1 MKQLLAIIIAALTF
15 ALPAP
20 AFGAE
25 RTAGRANE
33 QGAAAFAVEPI
44 GLRNGVIVNDEY
56 VRLGDLFTGT
66 GERAKTVVAYAPE
79 PGQAIAFDARWLYQL
94 ARSQGLD
101 WRPMGMRDRA
111 MVRRD
116 SHAVSRDQI
125 EDTLARQLVREGIEG
140 PLEVVLTE
148 RTVRLHLPG
157 DEPATVSV
165 EDMSYDSNA
174 GRFSALVV
182 APAGDP
188 AAQRIRVSGRFY
200 RLIDVPVLA
209 ERKLPGEI
217 IRDADIRI
225 EQMRLGMLPRDA
237 ISDESQLIGL
247 ETKRGLVAGKA
258 IRQVDLQRPV
268 LVNKGSLVTIV
279 LRRGAMLLTARGKAL
294 DAGGAGDTIR
304 VTNTASKST
313 VEGVVTGAGTVTVE
327 PLSRLALN

>member
-1 MKQLLAIIIAALTF
+1 MTDDRAAT
-15 ALPAP
+15 
-20 AFGAE
+20 
-25 RTAGRANE
+25 
-33 QGAAAFAVEPI
+33 AFADEAVS
-44 GLRNGVIVNDEY
+44 LRNSVIVSDEY

-66 GERAKTVVAYAPE
+66 GARAKTVVAYAPE

-125 EDTLARQLVREGIEG
+125 EDTLSRHLVREGIEG

-148 RTVRLHLPG
+148 RAVRLHLPG

-165 EDMSYDSNA
+165 EDMSYDTNS
-174 GRFSALVV
+174 GRFSALVL

-188 AAQRIRVSGRFY
+188 AAQRIRVSGRYY

-209 ERKLPGEI
+209 QRKLPGEI
-217 IRDADIRI
+217 IRDEDVKI
-225 EQMRLGMLPRDA
+225 EQMRLGELPRDA
-237 ISDESQLIGL
+237 VSDERQLIGL
-247 ETKRGLVAGKA
+247 EAKRGLVPGKA
-258 IRQVDLQRPV
+258 IRQGDLQRPV
-268 LVNKGSLVTIV
+268 LINKGSLVTIV

-294 DAGGAGDTIR
+294 DAGAAGNTIR
-304 VTNTASKST
+304 VTNTTSKST

-327 PLSRLALN
+327 SLAWLALN

>member
-1 MKQLLAIIIAALTF
+1 
-15 ALPAP
+15 
-20 AFGAE
+20 
-25 RTAGRANE
+25 
-33 QGAAAFAVEPI
+33 
-44 GLRNGVIVNDEY
+44 
-56 VRLGDLFTGT
+56 
-66 GERAKTVVAYAPE
+66 
-79 PGQAIAFDARWLYQL
+79 
-94 ARSQGLD
+94 
-101 WRPMGMRDRA
+101 
-111 MVRRD
+111 
-116 SHAVSRDQI
+116 
-125 EDTLARQLVREGIEG
+125 
-140 PLEVVLTE
+140 
-148 RTVRLHLPG
+148 
-157 DEPATVSV
+157 
-165 EDMSYDSNA
+165 
-174 GRFSALVV
+174 
-182 APAGDP
+182 
-188 AAQRIRVSGRFY
+188 
-200 RLIDVPVLA
+200 VPVLA

-247 ETKRGLVAGKA
+247 EAKRGLVAGKA